1 MLLRELLVFREQ
13 VFRHLRQDWTDV
25 ILRARDLWSP
35 KTRVRDNLLD
45 LQGQKQ
51 LPRPQSPS
59 TDSTTTTS
67 TSNCG
72 HESKSYDSTS
82 RNEKVEEDK
91 DETDEAAVVVEDA
104 ERGEWIPSLWL
115 PGRVLHIYSHLGQY
129 RLAKVPRSL
138 PTLRKIEIQ
147 GNIFTDHVSQTIFDA
162 LLEVGAAA
170 LDVQSI
176 ALQTDNLYV

>member
-1 MLLRELLVFREQ
+1 M
-13 VFRHLRQDWTDV
+13 
-25 ILRARDLWSP
+25 RARDLWSP

-59 TDSTTTTS
+59 SDSAATNAS

-72 HESKSYDSTS
+72 HERKSYDSTLKNE
-82 RNEKVEEDK
+82 NEKVEEDK

-162 LLEVGAAA
+162 LLEVR
-170 LDVQSI
+170 LH
-176 ALQTDNLYV
+176 

>member
-1 MLLRELLVFREQ
+1 MFREQ

-35 KTRVRDNLLD
+35 KTRVRDSPLD

-59 TDSTTTTS
+59 TDAKTTS

-72 HESKSYDSTS
+72 HGSKSYDPTS
-82 RNEKVEEDK
+82 KNENEDLEEDK
-91 DETDEAAVVVEDA
+91 DETGEAAVVVEDA

-115 PGRVLHIYSHLGQY
+115 PGRILHIYSHLGQY

-162 LLEVGAAA
+162 LLEVR
-170 LDVQSI
+170 LHCV
-176 ALQTDNLYV
+176 Y

>member
-1 MLLRELLVFREQ
+1 MFDTTRFLLRELLVFREQ

-35 KTRVRDNLLD
+35 KTRVRDDLPH
-45 LQGQKQ
+45 LQGQTQ
-51 LPRPQSPS
+51 VPRPLSPS
-59 TDSTTTTS
+59 AASAAAPS
-67 TSNCG
+67 ASNCG
-72 HESKSYDSTS
+72 NQNKLDDSIS
-82 RNEKVEEDK
+82 QIKKDQAVEEDG
-91 DETDEAAVVVEDA
+91 DECNDAEVVIDDT

-129 RLAKVPRSL
+129 RVAKVPRSL

-162 LLEVGAAA
+162 LLEVR
-170 LDVQSI
+170 
-176 ALQTDNLYV
+176 